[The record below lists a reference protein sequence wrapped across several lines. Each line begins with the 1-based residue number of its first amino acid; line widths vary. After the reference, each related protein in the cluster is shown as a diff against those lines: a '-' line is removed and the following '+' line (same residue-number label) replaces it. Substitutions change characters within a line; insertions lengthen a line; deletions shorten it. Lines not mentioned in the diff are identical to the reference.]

1 MTDSSKD
8 QATQFERRARE
19 LFAESVD
26 GIDGATL
33 SRLNQARQRALASAT
48 AVPRARRWSTWIP
61 AGALAASCVLAA
73 LLLWRMPPEGTGSTA
88 APVAQ
93 APAAPVDAVELLAA
107 GEDLELAAEADLEF
121 YAWVELASTA
131 TNDGNG

>member
-1 MTDSSKD
+1 MTDSSRD
-8 QATQFERRARE
+8 QVTQFERRARE

-26 GIDGATL
+26 GVDGTTR
-33 SRLNQARQRALASAT
+33 SRLNQARQRALASAART
-48 AVPRARRWSTWIP
+48 PRTRGWRTWLP

-73 LLLWRMPPEGTGSTA
+73 TLLWRMPPDDTGNVA

-93 APAAPVDAVELLAA
+93 APAASVDAVELLGA
-107 GEDLELAAEADLEF
+107 GEDLDLAAEADLEF
-121 YAWVELASTA
+121 YAWVELASDA